1 MKLLIADDDPVSRK
15 LVEKHAIN
23 WGYEA
28 VTAADGDQAWEV
40 LKRDDAPR
48 LAVLDWQMPGIDGV
62 DVCRRVKEDSSRP
75 FTYVVMLSGRDAKDD
90 IVAGLDAGADDY
102 LTKPVEPAIL
112 RSRLAAAS
120 RIVEAVPPKEW
131 SMPRVPGYDVKRLIG
146 KGAFATVWEASRVSD
161 GLPMALKIIRVD
173 LATDDVFG
181 RFSREVRM
189 MQQMNHPNIARVFDS
204 RVDQKLGYCAMEL
217 IDGRT
222 LDKYVLQ
229 EQPGVRKILGLV
241 SQIGDALD
249 HAHKVGVLH
258 RDLKP
263 SNIMVGADGTPKLV
277 DFGLGKSMF
286 RAEAEPDAGQTMVG
300 SVVGTPLFMAPEQA
314 RGENSKLDGRTDVYA
329 LGVVLYVMLL
339 RRHPHK
345 VDNSDWRKTVQ
356 QIAKGRARPPS
367 EFRRGFDP
375 ELERMMMKAL
385 ADDRGERYQSAAEFA
400 ADLRRFVKERWKAAS

>member
-1 MKLLIADDDPVSRK
+1 VKL
-15 LVEKHAIN
+15 
-23 WGYEA
+23 
-28 VTAADGDQAWEV
+28 
-40 LKRDDAPR
+40 
-48 LAVLDWQMPGIDGV
+48 
-62 DVCRRVKEDSSRP
+62 DSERP
-75 FTYVVMLSGRDAKDD
+75 FTYVIMLSGRDAKDD

-112 RSRLAAAS
+112 RSRLAAGG

-131 SMPRVPGYDVKRLIG
+131 SMPRVPGYEVKRLIG
-146 KGAFATVWEASRVSD
+146 KGAFATVWEAARESD
-161 GLPMALKIIRVD
+161 GLPVALKIIRVD
-173 LATDDVFG
+173 LATEDVFG
-181 RFSREVRM
+181 RFAREVRL
-189 MQQMNHPNIARVFDS
+189 MQQMDHPNIARVYDS

-222 LDKYVLQ
+222 LDKFVLQ
-229 EQPGVRKILGLV
+229 DQPGVRKLLALIA
-241 SQIGDALD
+241 QIGDALE
-249 HAHKVGVLH
+249 HAHRQGVLH

-263 SNIMVGADGTPKLV
+263 SNIMVGADLSPKLV

-286 RAEAEPDAGQTMVG
+286 RPEAEPEPSQTMDG

-314 RGENSKLDGRTDVYA
+314 RGENDKLDGRTDVYA

-345 VDNSDWRKTVQ
+345 VDNADWRKTVRS
-356 QIAKGRARPPS
+356 IAKGRARPPS

-385 ADDRGERYQSAAEFA
+385 ADDRAERYQSAAEFA
-400 ADLRRFVKERWKAAS
+400 ADLRKFVKERWPTGA